1 MTILSATEVTVYSNI
16 SASAATITASGLI
29 PIVQQRVLLLTN
41 NYFNTGIGLLS
52 TMTFYPS
59 NNSVVADSSFADENL
74 VAGDDVFIL
83 GSYRNNGV
91 HTIASVTTV
100 TMTLSS
106 ATTVVD
112 ELSGASIFVSL
123 IQWPTF
129 VKKVAAEM
137 IAYDYDVRPNVTPGV
152 KAFSIG
158 PYSETRT
165 MDQDEFGYPKSLTDQ
180 LKLRKVVQFI

>member
-1 MTILSATEVTVYSNI
+1 MILTATQTTQYSNI

-29 PIVQQRVLLLTN
+29 PIVQERVLLITN
-41 NYFNTGIGLLS
+41 NYFNTGIGLYS

-74 VAGDDVFIL
+74 VAGDDVYIL

-100 TMTLSS
+100 TMTLTS
-106 ATTVVD
+106 ATTVID

-123 IQWPTF
+123 IQWP
-129 VKKVAAEM
+129 VHVQKIAAEM
-137 IAYDYDVRPNVTPGV
+137 VAYDYDVRPNVTPGV
-152 KAFSIG
+152 KAYSIG

-165 MDQDEFGYPKSLTDQ
+165 MDQDEYGYPKSLTDQ
-180 LKLRKVVQFI
+180 LRLRKMVNII